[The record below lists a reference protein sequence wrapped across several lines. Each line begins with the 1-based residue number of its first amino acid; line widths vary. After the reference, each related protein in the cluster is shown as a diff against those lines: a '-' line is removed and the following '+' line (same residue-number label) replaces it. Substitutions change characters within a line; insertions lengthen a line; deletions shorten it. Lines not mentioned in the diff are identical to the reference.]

1 MRSTRGSLRTKLIIA
16 FLAISLVGT
25 LLAAAYVWWT
35 TTQEFNLFLM
45 AQNRASIQERLVEVY
60 RKGGGW
66 GRLERLP
73 DGALASARLPP
84 YVRQSNRIAVVDAA
98 GRVVWA
104 GRGYRKGQIVPP
116 RAYERGVPVVVD
128 GREVGRLLLEYGPAM
143 RDRPWERFMNRFYL
157 ALGLGTVGGTVI
169 ALLLGVGV
177 ARSLTSPLRELTEA
191 TRAMSAGDLD
201 QHISVRS
208 DDELGELA
216 RSFNQLSDDLLASR
230 ELRRQMT
237 ADIAHEL
244 RTPLSLILG
253 HAEGLVDGVLPPS
266 EETFEIIHDEARR
279 LNRLIDDLRTLAL
292 SDAGELTLEREPVS
306 PGLLLERAV
315 AAHRAAA
322 QSQDVE
328 LTLAEEEALPLVNAD
343 PDRIAQVLH
352 NLLSNALRYTP
363 AGGSITLSAGMSD
376 EGVSFA
382 VRDTGPGI
390 PEEEFDHVFDR
401 FYRGDKARQR
411 HEGGAGLGLA
421 IAKSLV
427 ERHGGRMWVESEVG
441 AGTTFYFTLPTAGT

>member
-1 MRSTRGSLRTKLIIA
+1 MGSLHTKLIIA

-35 TTQEFNLFLM
+35 TTQEFNLFLTV
-45 AQNRASIQERLVEVY
+45 QNRASILERLAEAY
-60 RKGGGW
+60 RTGDGW
-66 GRLERLP
+66 ERLERLP
-73 DGALASARLPP
+73 DGALGPP
-84 YVRQSNRIAVVDAA
+84 RMPHAVAVRNRIAVVDAA
-98 GRVVWA
+98 GRVVWG
-104 GRGYRKGQIVPP
+104 GRGYQRGEMIPLRDYQ
-116 RAYERGVPVVVD
+116 EGVPILVD

-143 RDRPWERFMNRFYL
+143 RDQPWKRFMNRFYL
-157 ALGLGTVGGTVI
+157 ALGLGTVSGTVI
-169 ALLLGVGV
+169 ALLLGVVV
-177 ARSLTSPLRELTEA
+177 ARSLTSPLRELTQA

-201 QHISVRS
+201 QHIPVRS

-253 HAEGLVDGVLPPS
+253 HAEGLVDGVLPAS
-266 EETFEIIHDEARR
+266 AETYEIIHDEARR
-279 LNRLIDDLRTLAL
+279 LNRLIDDLRTLTL
-292 SDAGELTLEREPVS
+292 SDAGELTLEREAIS
-306 PGLLLERAV
+306 PGALLERAA
-315 AAHRAAA
+315 AAHGADAE
-322 QSQDVE
+322 SQGVALTLDVE
-328 LTLAEEEALPLVNAD
+328 DDLPLVNAD
-343 PDRIAQVLH
+343 SDRIAQVLH

-363 AGGSITLSAGMSD
+363 EEGSIVLSAAMSD

-390 PEEEFDHVFDR
+390 PEEELERIFDR
-401 FYRGDKARQR
+401 FYREDKARHR
-411 HEGGAGLGLA
+411 HDGGAGLGLA

-427 ERHGGRMWVESEVG
+427 ERHGGRMWAESEVG
-441 AGTTFYFTLPTAGT
+441 RGTAFYFTLPAA